1 MFSETTFLL
10 VFGLGALCM
19 LLGFFLV
26 VRGVGASD
34 SESAIKL
41 IGIEVRAS
49 RVGPGV
55 LFALFGVVLIVTA
68 LSKQPGPP
76 GQVQAQTTPQPSPGA
91 PRANNPSPA
100 TTPAPSYE
108 TAATGSASDAAA
120 EGVPDQV
127 DTEPVSTGQA
137 GQVAVA
143 SRQQREAQMIGQFLG
158 EAAQG
163 GCNPRILGPVPLAN
177 CQQALPVMQGQLL
190 QAGPVVNVAYATSVQ
205 TPYGVAD
212 RFVVTHSIGSQVIWS
227 GILGPD
233 GRFVMLGSP

>member
-55 LFALFGVVLIVTA
+55 LFAMFGVVLIVTA

-76 GQVQAQTTPQPSPGA
+76 GQAQAQSTPKPPPSTAVIASGPPSA
-91 PRANNPSPA
+91 ANPPV
-100 TTPAPSYE
+100 E
-108 TAATGSASDAAA
+108 TAATGAAT
-120 EGVPDQV
+120 EVVSQGLPDDV
-127 DTEPVSTGQA
+127 EPVSTGQVSPA
-137 GQVAVA
+137 A
-143 SRQQREAQMIGQFLG
+143 RQQREANLIGQFLSD
-158 EAAQG
+158 ASQG
-163 GCNPRILGPVPLAN
+163 GCNPQILGPVPLAN
-177 CQQALPVMQGQLL
+177 CQRAMPMMQAQLL
-190 QAGPVVNVAYATSVQ
+190 QHGPVMNVAYSNSVQ

-212 RFVVTHSIGSQVIWS
+212 RFVVTHSVGSQVVWS

-233 GRFVMLGSP
+233 GRFLVLGSP